1 MFIWQMVLVAL
12 GMLVI
17 ILIIG
22 IAAIAAKSILAEL
35 RK

>member
-12 GMLVI
+12 GMLAI

-22 IAAIAAKSILAEL
+22 IAAIAVKSILAEL